1 MLVKDRNSE
10 DESILTSLAQAMVQQ
25 PKASLQE
32 LAKTIGISKSTLY
45 RFCHTREQL
54 VERLLAFGTE
64 VFADAIGTAGLETD
78 PPLEAFRRLTENNL
92 KHREMA
98 TFLMYFWRPENDHVC
113 GECIDK
119 LDAFFLRG
127 QQEGI
132 FQIDIPASAL
142 NEIWSSM
149 MAGLIDA
156 ERRGRV
162 ARSGMASLLERL
174 FLHGAS
180 VSGDVNP
187 QRRNEPESDIR

>member
-1 MLVKDRNSE
+1 MLVKELKNE
-10 DESILTSLAQAMVQQ
+10 DECILTSLVQAMVQQ

-32 LAKTIGISKSTLY
+32 LAKMIGISKSTLY

-54 VERLLAFGTE
+54 VERLLAYGTE
-64 VFADAIGTAGLETD
+64 VFNDAIDTAGLDTD

-98 TFLMYFWRPENDHVC
+98 TFFMYFWRPENDNAC
-113 GECIDK
+113 DKYIDK

-127 QQEGI
+127 QQEGV
-132 FQIDIPASAL
+132 FRIDISASAL

-149 MAGLIDA
+149 MVGLIDA

-162 ARSGMASLLERL
+162 ARAGLAGLLERL
-174 FLHGAS
+174 FLNGAA
-180 VSGDVNP
+180 VNGDANP
-187 QRRNEPESDIR
+187 HAKK